1 VYATTSD
8 LAFHEIHPIP
18 DDNAYTG
25 SKPVSIHDI
34 RNFGIT
40 SAVYL
45 SGDPSFVYLS
55 IHE

>member
-1 VYATTSD
+1 MYATTSD